1 LQKIKINTDFMPIH
15 RFFNK
20 RLSLQLISALQHR
33 NLPIILAVSAILM
46 TLPALW
52 GGLLFDDLWHWAELA
67 GSEQVDERLI
77 EVGIE
82 PEKSGRL
89 SKVLSG
95 LFVVVSP
102 EKNLQQLK
110 QYGALPWWTYD
121 GFKVSAWRPIA
132 SFTHWLDYRLLG
144 GSEMIMHAHNILW
157 FAAVV
162 FFITML
168 YRLLITPRWAGG
180 LAAVFFVLCES
191 NYFPT
196 LWISNRNLILS
207 LFFGVLALLAHHRWR
222 QYGSLAAGL
231 ATILC
236 LAGSLLSAEAG
247 AAVFAYIFAYALFF
261 EQGSLRRRLLGLAPA
276 TITVVLWRI
285 LYNAGGYGAYG
296 GDLYLDPAREPLRYV
311 WAILQRGP
319 LILVGQ
325 ISSVPVDVFSYIP
338 ESKKYLYVLGALVFI
353 VIALFFFTPLLRKDR
368 LARFWLVGTCLS
380 MLPICATIPMSR
392 NLLFIEIGAFGLIA
406 QFTTGVIIGAEWL
419 PKGQVRQT
427 VIWVFCV
434 LLLVAHLPVA
444 AVRRVAAPVT
454 SSMIVDEIYSTMRI
468 DSTRGL
474 EKQELVVLNAPYPV
488 AFQYLPF
495 LNAYEGKA
503 IPRAIRVLSP
513 GYRSI
518 EIIRLDERTISVR
531 SITGNLLSYEEE
543 DPLHFV
549 YFYRYVGAVRGTGQ
563 PLCAGEQIKLPRMLV
578 NVVEVDKE
586 GFPVEVSFKFAV
598 SLSDP
603 SLRWL
608 CWDWEKDCYKPLKV
622 PAIGQRQII
631 SGPF

>member
-1 LQKIKINTDFMPIH
+1 MLARKISN
-15 RFFNK
+15 
-20 RLSLQLISALQHR
+20 RLRYMLEYR
-33 NLPIILAVSAILM
+33 YLPLFLAVVVILL
-46 TLPALW
+46 TLPALR

-67 GSEQVDERLI
+67 GPGQVDGKLA
-77 EVGIE
+77 EVGIK

-89 SKVLSG
+89 STALSE

-110 QYGALPWWTYD
+110 RYGALPWWTYD

-132 SFTHWLDYRLLG
+132 SFTHWLDYRLFG
-144 GSEMIMHAHNILW
+144 GSEALMHAHNILW

-168 YRLLITPRWAGG
+168 YRSLIVPRWVAG
-180 LAAVFFVLCES
+180 LAAVFFILCES

-222 QYGSLAAGL
+222 QQDSSGAGVAAVV
-231 ATILC
+231 C

-247 AAVFAYIFAYALFF
+247 AAMFAYIFAYAVFF
-261 EQGSLRRRLLGLAPA
+261 ERGSFKRRLMSLAPA
-276 TITVVLWRI
+276 TIIVVLWRI
-285 LYNAGGYGAYG
+285 FYNSGGYGAYG
-296 GDLYLDPAREPLRYV
+296 GDLYLDLAREPLRYV
-311 WAILQRGP
+311 WAILTRGP
-319 LILVGQ
+319 LILAGQ
-325 ISSVPVDVFSYIP
+325 ISSVPVDVFGYIP
-338 ESKKYLYVLGALVFI
+338 ESMQSFYVLGTAVFI
-353 VIALFFFTPLLRKDR
+353 AIALFFFMPLLHKDR

-380 MLPICATIPMSR
+380 VLPICATIPMSR
-392 NLLFIEIGAFGLIA
+392 NLLFVELGAFGLIA
-406 QFTTGVIIGAEWL
+406 QFTAGVISRAEWL
-419 PKGQVRQT
+419 PKRQLQRMA
-427 VIWVFCV
+427 IWMFCV

-444 AVRRVAAPVT
+444 AARRVAAPIT
-454 SSMIVDEIYSTMRI
+454 SSMIVDEIYSTMQI
-468 DSTRGL
+468 DSMPGL

-513 GYRSI
+513 GYRPL
-518 EIIRLDERTISVR
+518 EITRLDEQTIVVR
-531 SITGNLLSYEEE
+531 SLSGNLLSYEEE
-543 DPLHFV
+543 YPLHFV
-549 YFYRYVGAVRGTGQ
+549 YFYRYVGAVRGAGQ
-563 PLCAGEQIKLPRMLV
+563 PFHAGERFKLPGMLV
-578 NVVEVDKE
+578 EVVEVDDE
-586 GFPVEVSFKFAV
+586 GQPVEVSFTFAV
-598 SLSDP
+598 SLDDP

-608 CWDWEKDCYKPLKV
+608 QWDWEKDRYTPLKV
-622 PAIGQRQII
+622 PTIGQCQII